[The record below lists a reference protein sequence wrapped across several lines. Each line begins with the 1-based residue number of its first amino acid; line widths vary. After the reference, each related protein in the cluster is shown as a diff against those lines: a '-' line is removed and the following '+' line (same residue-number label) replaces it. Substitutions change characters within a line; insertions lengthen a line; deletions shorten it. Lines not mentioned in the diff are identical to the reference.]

1 MLSVFCPT
9 NALAKR
15 VAPKDVPP
23 IVADGVRYSAEGD
36 GRDSFVVATEEASGK
51 ASWSTK
57 MFHTRIKL
65 WREEDNQW
73 LFISDM
79 KTHWKLSARPRRE
92 KSLLLDFFEFKAR
105 KERSVWECFSSP
117 RAKALE
123 ASSLCSADRLFDP
136 V

>member
-1 MLSVFCPT
+1 MSRLLVIITMLSVFCST

-51 ASWSTK
+51 ALWRTK
-57 MFHTRIKL
+57 VFHTRIKF

-79 KTHWKLSARPRRE
+79 KLTGN
-92 KSLLLDFFEFKAR
+92 SLLVRDEKNR
-105 KERSVWECFSSP
+105 CYSI
-117 RAKALE
+117 
-123 ASSLCSADRLFDP
+123 SLNSRRVKKYPCGNAFPPQESRR
-136 V
+136 